1 MGSALYGVN
10 PVTKSQNIFLKAVRK
25 LKSTLELGFLTLSFK
40 INYGS
45 HRLLGILYQ
54 LFHKGN
60 NPIWLVILDFYRL
73 ISSFVSKE
81 EMQIRV

>member
-1 MGSALYGVN
+1 MGSALYGIN
-10 PVTKSQNIFLKAVRK
+10 PVTEAQNIFLEAVRK
-25 LKSTLELGFLTLSFK
+25 LKSTLELGLLTIPFK
-40 INYGS
+40 INHGS

-54 LFHKGN
+54 FFHKGN
-60 NPIWLVILDFYRL
+60 NPVWLVILDFYRL

>member
-10 PVTKSQNIFLKAVRK
+10 SVTESQNIFLKAVRK
-25 LKSTLELGFLTLSFK
+25 LKSTLKFGLLTLPLK

-60 NPIWLVILDFYRL
+60 DAVWLVILDFYRL
-73 ISSFVSKE
+73 ISSFISKE
-81 EMQIRV
+81 EMQIRI